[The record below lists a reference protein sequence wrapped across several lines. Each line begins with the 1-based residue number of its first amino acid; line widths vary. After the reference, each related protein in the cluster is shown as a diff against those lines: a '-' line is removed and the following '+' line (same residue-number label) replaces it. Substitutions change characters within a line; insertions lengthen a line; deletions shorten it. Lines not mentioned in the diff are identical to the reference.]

1 MVWES
6 DTKTPGNPARR
17 AAESILKPGRTLLLI
32 ALFGSQVSIGT
43 PNMEEIKM
51 HGNKFVK
58 QKWCCLHLMISH
70 PWKYSRTVNYKY
82 GPLPPS
88 DDQHPLKVF
97 HDCHLQYGPLS
108 SSDDQPSWKY
118 SRTVRWQYGPFPP
131 SLISHPLK
139 HSKTV
144 RSVLSFSA
152 IKDKHTVSLHLSL
165 FLYNIELHSILF
177 RWANYLF
184 YLRSKYLCNSNLL
197 HYAK

>member
-32 ALFGSQVSIGT
+32 ALSGSQVSIGT

-131 SLISHPLK
+131 SDDQPPLK
-139 HSKTV
+139 AFQDCQISI
-144 RSVLSFSA
+144 VLFSNKGQTYSIPPSFSLPVQYW
-152 IKDKHTVSLHLSL
+152 ITQHYFQVSKP
-165 FLYNIELHSILF
+165 FILL
-177 RWANYLF
+177 AV
-184 YLRSKYLCNSNLL
+184 
-197 HYAK
+197 